1 MNGSA
6 KVLPLSHILQDL
18 IVDGA
23 FENEDD
29 VNEIENDEFS
39 SLFTKSLPGTLWY
52 HVGATIVRRRKHPF
66 HQF

>member
-6 KVLPLSHILQDL
+6 KALPLPRILQDW

-39 SLFTKSLPGTLWY
+39 SLFTKSLPGTLWH
-52 HVGATIVRRRKHPF
+52 HVGATIVRR
-66 HQF
+66 